1 MSECTKREPVVFGAE
16 EGVSGQCLG
25 AHCTTRLPSAATGG
39 ALGMTELR
47 VPPGAETP
55 LHLHRNE
62 DEILHVL
69 EGDFRFWCGEWE
81 RSAGAGATVV
91 LPRGVVHAFRNVGKA
106 PGRMLEIAA
115 PGGFEKFFEQCGAQR
130 PDTTQA
136 ERLALGAKYGVE
148 IVGRLPAATPE
159 PEAGEAC

>member
-1 MSECTKREPVVFGAE
+1 MAEYAGREPFLFGAE

-39 ALGMTELR
+39 ALGVTELR

-81 RSAGAGATVV
+81 QSAGAGATSARRTGW
-91 LPRGVVHAFRNVGKA
+91 PSARCRWSRRRRASSS
-106 PGRMLEIAA
+106 
-115 PGGFEKFFEQCGAQR
+115 
-130 PDTTQA
+130 
-136 ERLALGAKYGVE
+136 
-148 IVGRLPAATPE
+148 
-159 PEAGEAC
+159 